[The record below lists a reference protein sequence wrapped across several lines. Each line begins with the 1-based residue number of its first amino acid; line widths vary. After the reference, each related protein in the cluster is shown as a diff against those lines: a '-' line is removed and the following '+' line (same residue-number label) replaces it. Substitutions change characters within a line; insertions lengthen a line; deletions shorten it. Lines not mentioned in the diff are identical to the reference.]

1 MFRQTR
7 GLFRFRLRDLYILS
21 RSLGGVARSHFTVGS
36 NSRSGFPMADSVP
49 SPDSVSTDFLVLIGR
64 IVIGWGQVERVIS
77 LSVTA
82 AKSLVPNHFRK
93 DVPPQGLGARVKALR
108 SICGKL
114 PSFVGKTEWVNRRLD
129 DVLEIA
135 DIRHTIVHGFFHGI
149 SGETEPQIYFRR
161 APPLSGESGRRLLAT
176 RSELEDLI
184 TKMNHAN
191 HSF

>member
-36 NSRSGFPMADSVP
+36 NSRSGFPMAHSVP

-135 DIRHTIVHGFFHGI
+135 DMTHHRSRLFSWH
-149 SGETEPQIYFRR
+149 FRR
-161 APPLSGESGRRLLAT
+161 
-176 RSELEDLI
+176 
-184 TKMNHAN
+184 N
-191 HSF
+191 